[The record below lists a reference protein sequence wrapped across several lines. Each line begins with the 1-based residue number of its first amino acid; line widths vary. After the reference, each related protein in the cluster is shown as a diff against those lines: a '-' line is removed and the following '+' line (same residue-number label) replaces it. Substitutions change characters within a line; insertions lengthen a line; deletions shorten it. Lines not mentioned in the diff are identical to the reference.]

1 MFNFNKDFLY
11 KIGKNSIYAIFWIF
25 IVAAVLFIYPSDDAR
40 MTISFIA
47 FVLIAASV
55 LVALLCCVCIIA
67 IELNSD
73 KEK

>member
-1 MFNFNKDFLY
+1 MFNLNRDSLY
-11 KIGKNSIYAIFWIF
+11 KIGKNSIYAIFLIF
-25 IVAAVLFIYPSDDAR
+25 IVAAVLFVYPSDDAR

-47 FVLIAASV
+47 FVLIATSV

-73 KEK
+73 KKK